1 LKEWELLALRRIGNG
16 SLQPFP
22 AAIPER
28 RNRLNGDRVSDTDLE
43 EDIKTR
49 VAWLYY
55 MESMT
60 QDQVAQELG
69 LTRSRVLRMLAASR
83 QDGTVQIRVTSKLS
97 RCVELERA
105 LEDRFGMERVIV
117 IPRPKDDAAT
127 PELIGAMLGAY
138 IDDNLTNNLSIG
150 LGWGKTLS
158 SGLPTISQPSASGL
172 SVVSLLGGLT
182 KVSAFNPSEFAWRF
196 ADRLA
201 AECYLMAAPVFAP
214 NAATREAL
222 MSHPGIQEVFRR
234 ATQLDMA
241 IVSVGDLSPNSTLA
255 RYGLL
260 ERSELI
266 SLEQAGAVG
275 DVLCRF
281 INANGEVIDHQI
293 NDRVI
298 AVDPRDLR
306 SARRLVLASGGWHKY
321 TAILAAIKLL
331 RPQILITDEL
341 VADRLADARLN

>member
-1 LKEWELLALRRIGNG
+1 LALRRIGNG
-16 SLQPFP
+16 SLQAFP

-28 RNRLNGDRVSDTDLE
+28 RTRLNGDRVSDTDLE

-150 LGWGKTLS
+150 LGW
-158 SGLPTISQPSASGL
+158 
-172 SVVSLLGGLT
+172 
-182 KVSAFNPSEFAWRF
+182 
-196 ADRLA
+196 
-201 AECYLMAAPVFAP
+201 
-214 NAATREAL
+214 
-222 MSHPGIQEVFRR
+222 
-234 ATQLDMA
+234 
-241 IVSVGDLSPNSTLA
+241 A
-255 RYGLL
+255 R
-260 ERSELI
+260 
-266 SLEQAGAVG
+266 
-275 DVLCRF
+275 
-281 INANGEVIDHQI
+281 H
-293 NDRVI
+293 
-298 AVDPRDLR
+298 
-306 SARRLVLASGGWHKY
+306 
-321 TAILAAIKLL
+321 
-331 RPQILITDEL
+331 
-341 VADRLADARLN
+341 